1 MKFLDVTVKYLDIRQ
16 VRKYKKR
23 KQKPINPLQVI
34 KFFSFWTGIILFILY
49 LLPDRAWEL
58 KMHGFFVIAAIG
70 IWRYSWQIVNFI
82 QSLIYEKYYYPKLKK
97 IIKKLPITKRY
108 PKRVFFII
116 PSYHEDP
123 KVSKAVFKYLVEE
136 CYKIPSQV
144 YFYVS
149 VGSKEEARL
158 IDAIVSVHDID
169 RRIIVK
175 FLYQKMGKRVAFY
188 HALRAVAREFYKPS
202 SYHKDYK
209 NDVLIL
215 MDGDSVVGKD
225 VLKEL
230 LPFFKAFQNLG
241 AMTTDEDVYYY
252 GDNLL
257 VDYWYRLKFA
267 RRDIMMKSHALHKRV
282 LTLTGRFSAFR
293 AYILLNEEFIN
304 MMAKDHLEHWLF
316 GKFRFLM
323 GDDKTTWF
331 YLLKNKWDMLYA
343 PDLLIFSV
351 ENRGGNFFKVSTSL
365 MVRWY
370 GNMLRNNFRA
380 LKLGPKNVGGFF
392 IWYAILDQRISMW
405 TSLVGPTVAT
415 LLSLFISPFFWVFYL
430 AWAIFIRML
439 QMLVLVTERINP
451 YIVDLLLILY
461 DQWVGSVIKI
471 YASYNLAK
479 QKWAK
484 GKSQSVDINID
495 TFPIVRKYL
504 PYVLILV
511 SAMTFI
517 FLMGIYSGVFKLPNI
532 KFILFKQAK
541 AEEINKDYS
550 IIIQSLIDK
559 GKTTITLPEGKI
571 HIYNPIV
578 IKKSNLKI
586 LGNNTTIISHL
597 KTKDKAVFIIEG
609 EKPAKIAT
617 VTKNTKKGSYKIP
630 VKFLKQVNN
639 LKFVWLGSPN
649 TEKFLNSINSRVWK
663 KKYPY
668 LRQDIIKVEKLGKNY
683 IYLQGPLEFDLDKG
697 SPIRVPRF
705 VENITIKNIKILQ
718 EVKNYQNVK
727 FIYKNLYPKY
737 KVDGIYIN
745 WGYNIKLENMEFIK
759 VGSNPIYLHNSK
771 NIQMNNI
778 KVLESLNKGKG
789 GNGYIRFSKTFD
801 SKLSN
806 CYVEGIRHLVFQW
819 GSSRN
824 IVENC
829 YFKVDINF
837 HGGFDRNNIVKNCTI
852 DLPKNHPWKPIE
864 KTPFNAKWAPPDGG
878 GNKVLNCK
886 IILN

>member
-1 MKFLDVTVKYLDIRQ
+1 
-16 VRKYKKR
+16 
-23 KQKPINPLQVI
+23 
-34 KFFSFWTGIILFILY
+34 
-49 LLPDRAWEL
+49 
-58 KMHGFFVIAAIG
+58 
-70 IWRYSWQIVNFI
+70 
-82 QSLIYEKYYYPKLKK
+82 
-97 IIKKLPITKRY
+97 
-108 PKRVFFII
+108 
-116 PSYHEDP
+116 
-123 KVSKAVFKYLVEE
+123 LVEE
-136 CYKIPSQV
+136 CYKIPSKI

-158 IDAIVSVHDID
+158 IDAIVSVNDID
-169 RRIIVK
+169 RKITVK

-188 HALRAVAREFYKPS
+188 HALRAVAREFFRPT

-215 MDGDSVVGKD
+215 MDGDSVIGKD

-230 LPFFKAFQNLG
+230 LPFFKAFPKLG

-252 GDNLL
+252 GDNIL

-405 TSLVGPTVAT
+405 TSLVGPIVAT
-415 LLSLFISPFFWVFYL
+415 LLSLFISPFFWAFYL

-439 QMLVLVTERINP
+439 QMLVLITERINP
-451 YIVDLLLILY
+451 YIVDLLLTLY
-461 DQWVGSVIKI
+461 DQWIGSIIKI

-484 GKSQSVDINID
+484 GKSQSVDIKID
-495 TFPIVRKYL
+495 TFPLVRKYL
-504 PYVLILV
+504 PYVLITV
-511 SAMTFI
+511 SVLTFI

-532 KFILFKQAK
+532 KFIFFKQAN
-541 AEEINKDYS
+541 AQE
-550 IIIQSLIDK
+550 IIIQNKSKDVSKVIQTMEEGQTIYLPS
-559 GKTTITLPEGKI
+559 GKLDF
-571 HIYNPIV
+571 YNPVV
-578 IKKSNLKI
+578 INKNNIKI
-586 LGNNTTIISHL
+586 IGNNTTIISHL
-597 KTKDKAVFIIEG
+597 KTKDKAVFIITG
-609 EKPAKIAT
+609 EKPIKVAIAI
-617 VTKNTKKGSYKIP
+617 TKVKKGSIKIP
-630 VKFLKQVNN
+630 VKPLRRLED
-639 LKFVWLGSPN
+639 LKFIWIGSPN
-649 TEKFLNSINSRVWK
+649 TEKFLKSLNSKVWK
-663 KKYPY
+663 RKYPY
-668 LRQDIIKVEKLGKNY
+668 LRQDILKVKKVKNNV
-683 IYLQGPLEFDLDKG
+683 IYLEKPLEFDLDKG
-697 SPIRVPRF
+697 SPIKKVKF
-705 VENITIKNIKILQ
+705 VKNITIKDIKILQ
-718 EVKNYQNVK
+718 YVKDYKDTRFVYEN
-727 FIYKNLYPKY
+727 IYPEY
-737 KVDGIYIN
+737 KVDGIYVN
-745 WGYNIKLENMEFIK
+745 WGYNINLENIK
-759 VGSNPIYLHNSK
+759 FERIGSNPIYLHNSK
-771 NIQMNNI
+771 NIYMNNI
-778 KVLESLNKGKG
+778 KVFGSLNKGKG

-801 SKLSN
+801 STLKN
-806 CYVEGIRHLVFQW
+806 CYIEGIRHLVFQW
-819 GSSRN
+819 SSSRN

-829 YFKVDINF
+829 YLKVDINF
-837 HGGFDRNNIVKNCTI
+837 HGGFDRNNTVKNCVI
-852 DLPKNHPWKPIE
+852 ELPKKHLWKPIE

-878 GNKVLNCK
+878 GNKVLNCE